1 MFNVKNM
8 LVQNRSCD
16 KIKER
21 GLITVH
27 PLSWYRQTPYS
38 RIQAKSPRI
47 GVNHQLCISWELL
60 KFGDFRKSYF
70 AS

>member
-38 RIQAKSPRI
+38 RIQAKSPRHRREPSTLHFL
-47 GVNHQLCISWELL
+47 GTS
-60 KFGDFRKSYF
+60 
-70 AS
+70 